1 MERRPCSL
9 SQVTKDAAKASL
21 ALHKPA
27 PTNKQKQLSAI
38 DADIESHLSMIFP
51 HNWLVKIRQII
62 LNSYA

>member
-9 SQVTKDAAKASL
+9 SQVTKDTVKASL

-38 DADIESHLSMIFP
+38 DADVESHLLIHDFS
-51 HNWLVKIRQII
+51 
-62 LNSYA
+62 S